1 MVHLPELPQNHPL
14 LWAHSLGEILEPLQT
29 QWPGAHG
36 AVKTE
41 AELHS
46 PVLCAGCYLG
56 REGMRGRKGQEV
68 LLGRLKGS
76 S

>member
-1 MVHLPELPQNHPL
+1 MVHPLKLPLNHPL
-14 LWAHSLGEILEPLQT
+14 LWAHSWRGILEPLQI

-36 AVKTE
+36 GVRME
-41 AELHS
+41 LELHS
-46 PVLCAGCYLG
+46 PVLCAPCYLK